1 MKEFLVRLVS
11 FFSFIVIFFLASCSK
26 QKQMTELLVKTPDE
40 KTEKGAY
47 IISAPIVKKN
57 FVNKAG
63 RVTDHT
69 EYYIMRSAQD
79 YFIKICESNITSE
92 DLEKLFHNNSNNSES
107 LFEGVSITMEV
118 EFRNGEWD
126 ICDENHEA
134 ESRVGAYAVILK
146 ILK

>member
-1 MKEFLVRLVS
+1 MKSYIVLL
-11 FFSFIVIFFLASCSK
+11 FSSLIVICLVACCSSPK
-26 QKQMTELLVKTPDE
+26 EATDLLVKTPDE
-40 KTEKGAY
+40 KTEQGTY

-79 YFIKICESNITSE
+79 YFIKICESNITTE
-92 DLEKLFHNNSNNSES
+92 ELEKLFDGNSKDSAP
-107 LFEGVSITMEV
+107 LLEGVSINMEV

-134 ESRVGAYAVILK
+134 QSRVGAYAVILK

>member
-1 MKEFLVRLVS
+1 MK
-11 FFSFIVIFFLASCSK
+11 SFIVRLFFSLFVICLVACCSAPK
-26 QKQMTELLVKTPDE
+26 KATGLLLKTPDE
-40 KTEKGAY
+40 KTEQGTY
-47 IISAPIVKKN
+47 IISAPIVKKK

-79 YFIKICESNITSE
+79 YFIKICESNITTE

-134 ESRVGAYAVILK
+134 QSRVGADAIILK

>member
-1 MKEFLVRLVS
+1 MK
-11 FFSFIVIFFLASCSK
+11 SFIVRLFFSLIVICLVACCSSPK
-26 QKQMTELLVKTPDE
+26 EATDLLVKTPDE
-40 KTEKGAY
+40 KTEQGTY
-47 IISAPIVKKN
+47 IISAPIIKKN

-63 RVTDHT
+63 RVTDRT

-79 YFIKICESNITSE
+79 YFIKICESNITTE
-92 DLEKLFHNNSNNSES
+92 DLEKLFDGNSNAPAPI
-107 LFEGVSITMEV
+107 LEGVSINMEV

-134 ESRVGAYAVILK
+134 QSRVGAYAVILK

>member
-1 MKEFLVRLVS
+1 MKSYIVLL
-11 FFSFIVIFFLASCSK
+11 FSSLIVICLFACCSAPK
-26 QKQMTELLVKTPDE
+26 EATGLLVKTPDE
-40 KTEKGAY
+40 KTEQGTY
-47 IISAPIVKKN
+47 IISAPIVKKK

-79 YFIKICESNITSE
+79 YFIKICESNITTE
-92 DLEKLFHNNSNNSES
+92 DLEKLFDGNSNAPAP
-107 LFEGVSITMEV
+107 LLDGVSINMEV

-134 ESRVGAYAVILK
+134 QSRVGAYAVILK
-146 ILK
+146 VLK

>member
-1 MKEFLVRLVS
+1 MKSYIVRL
-11 FFSFIVIFFLASCSK
+11 FSSLIIVCLVACCSAPK
-26 QKQMTELLVKTPDE
+26 EATGLLLKTPDE
-40 KTEKGAY
+40 KTEQGTY

-69 EYYIMRSAQD
+69 EYYIMRSEQD
-79 YFIKICESNITSE
+79 YFIKICESNITTE
-92 DLEKLFHNNSNNSES
+92 DLEKLFHDNSNYPDP
-107 LFEGVSITMEV
+107 LFEEVSINMEV
-118 EFRNGEWD
+118 DFRNGVWD

-134 ESRVGAYAVILK
+134 QSRVGAYAVILK

>member
-1 MKEFLVRLVS
+1 MKSYIVLL
-11 FFSFIVIFFLASCSK
+11 FSSLIVICLLACCSAPK
-26 QKQMTELLVKTPDE
+26 EATGLLVKTPDE
-40 KTEKGAY
+40 KTEQGTY
-47 IISAPIVKKN
+47 IISAPIVKKK

-79 YFIKICESNITSE
+79 YFIKICESNITTE
-92 DLEKLFHNNSNNSES
+92 ELGKLFDDNSNDPTP
-107 LFEGVSITMEV
+107 LLEGVSINMEV

-126 ICDENHEA
+126 ICDENHEVQ
-134 ESRVGAYAVILK
+134 SRVGAYAVILK